1 MICTLPTMT
10 KDEFI
15 VFQKL
20 IFADVGISLED
31 TKMSMVSSRLYS
43 RMRYF
48 GLLKFSDY
56 LHIVQMDKKE
66 KIEMINLITTN
77 ETYFFRESRH
87 FDFLEKFV
95 KSYTGN
101 SKFRFWSA
109 ACSVGAEAYS
119 AAMICDTYIPDNWEI
134 IGSDINTDV
143 VRKAR
148 IGLYPCGW
156 VDKIPDNYRNKY
168 CLKGTKNFEGKFLID
183 RSLANN
189 TRFHEHNLTNVAT
202 DFGMFDIIFLRNVL
216 IYFNNS
222 TKELAVKNVLKNLK
236 IGGYFVISLT
246 ENLNGVNID
255 NLQKVD
261 TSIFQKI
268 ND

>member
-1 MICTLPTMT
+1 MICSLPTMT

-43 RMRYF
+43 RMRHF

-56 LHIVQMDKKE
+56 LHIVQIDKKE

-87 FDFLEKFV
+87 FDFLEQVIKMQ
-95 KSYTGN
+95 N
-101 SKFRFWSA
+101 PNEKFRFWSA
-109 ACSVGAEAYS
+109 ASSVGAEAYS
-119 AAMICDTYIPDNWEI
+119 AAMLCAEHLGNNWEI
-134 IGSDINTDV
+134 FGSDINTEV
-143 VRKAR
+143 IKKAR
-148 IGLYPCGW
+148 IGLYPSSW
-156 VDKIPDNYRNKY
+156 VEKIPETYKNKY
-168 CLKGTKNFEGKFLID
+168 CLKGTKSFEGKFLVE
-183 RSLANN
+183 RTLASN
-189 TRFHEHNLTNVAT
+189 THFYEHNLTNIANS
-202 DFGMFDIIFLRNVL
+202 FGVFDVIFLRNVL

-246 ENLNGVNID
+246 ENLNGINTE
-255 NLQKVD
+255 NLKKVD